1 MASPR
6 STTTRA
12 TYTWT
17 GELEDVTEPADDPG
31 CAEAGVFEA
40 LRDEPE
46 AADAPAED
54 AGPAAAPPVDG
65 LALPAPAVE
74 ADTEEAEVE

>member
-1 MASPR
+1 MASPS

-17 GELEDVTEPADDPG
+17 GELEGVTEPADGPG
-31 CAEAGVFEA
+31 CAERGVLEP

-54 AGPAAAPPVDG
+54 VGPADAPPADD
-65 LALPAPAVE
+65 LTPPARVVE